1 MRLGQH
7 DPFRKWLIHLT
18 NVGDET
24 TAVAR
29 GGRTF
34 APQLDLLVPIVIEY
48 TYFPE
53 ISWSSRLPVQ
63 MGALEI
69 VCWCRDWIDIIGS
82 WLICNVWA
90 KWAGND
96 AASNLYMWNCSY
108 SPHTYKLV
116 ITPMQ

>member
-1 MRLGQH
+1 MY
-7 DPFRKWLIHLT
+7 DSLILIDT
-18 NVGDET
+18 PNIS
-24 TAVAR
+24 AR

-34 APQLDLLVPIVIEY
+34 APQLDLLVPIAIEY

-53 ISWSSRLPVQ
+53 ISRSSRLPVY
-63 MGALEI
+63 MGVLEI
-69 VCWCRDWIDIIGS
+69 VCWCRDWIGIIGS
-82 WLICNVWA
+82 WLICNVWT